1 MSISYPIF
9 ITRETHF
16 KYENRQNLNF
26 AGSPDPHC
34 RGDSVLSVKLFFIIN
49 PVNITFLN

>member
-9 ITRETHF
+9 ITRETHI
-16 KYENRQNLNF
+16 KYEYRQYLCF

-34 RGDSVLSVKLFFIIN
+34 HWDSVPSVKLFFIIN